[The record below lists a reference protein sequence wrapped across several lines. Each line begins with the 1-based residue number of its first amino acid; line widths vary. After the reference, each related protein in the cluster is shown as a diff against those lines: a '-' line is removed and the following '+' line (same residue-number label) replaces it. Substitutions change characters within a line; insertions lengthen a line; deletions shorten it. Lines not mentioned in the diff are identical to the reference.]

1 MWDPKNPPEGDPSI
15 PAQRGPSWELGPAVT
30 SCRAIGTWSWPPD
43 CQREGLYWTFVK
55 KSAKQVLLIFRLLPV
70 GERDFRIE
78 LSSTPLKQKVGGF
91 LNTGVLQENAEGGWG
106 GWSRW
111 SGHPCSLTGTYPE
124 EKHTSHIFMMETDWS
139 KEAPEISII
148 PGTGRGGT
156 MSPDVCISQRRLP
169 GPRGNILGSKRFIS
183 QKSREKMYSSMF
195 PKVIVKEKVERGS
208 VVRLE
213 Q

>member
-1 MWDPKNPPEGDPSI
+1 
-15 PAQRGPSWELGPAVT
+15 
-30 SCRAIGTWSWPPD
+30 
-43 CQREGLYWTFVK
+43 
-55 KSAKQVLLIFRLLPV
+55 
-70 GERDFRIE
+70 
-78 LSSTPLKQKVGGF
+78 
-91 LNTGVLQENAEGGWG
+91 
-106 GWSRW
+106 
-111 SGHPCSLTGTYPE
+111 
-124 EKHTSHIFMMETDWS
+124 METDWS

-213 Q
+213 QEILWGAGAPSGRHFKWAEVILGMEATLEFCQVP